1 MTQKPELLAPAGSL
15 EGMRTALR
23 FGADAVYVGGPMLQL
38 RAEAAAFT
46 MPELSQAVEE
56 AHARGK
62 RLYVAVNSF
71 VRPGELEQL
80 KAYARELYDIGA
92 DAVIVS
98 DLGAI
103 CTIKQV
109 APELEIHVS
118 TQANCMN
125 PAAARHY
132 YEMGAKRVV
141 LAREMTL
148 EEIAVLRRETP
159 KELELECF
167 VHGAM
172 CMAYSG
178 RCMISA
184 YMNGRSGNRGDCSQP
199 CRYRYVLSEAGTDG
213 EYYPVEE
220 NERGMTILSS
230 RDLNCMPFLDELIKA
245 GVVSLK
251 IEGRMKS
258 TYYAATVVNAYRRR
272 IDGSASVEECL
283 RELDSASHREYF
295 SGFYYGKALT
305 EKAESRGYNSDCVFI
320 ALVLGETENG
330 YLIEQRNNFKTGDR
344 LEILSPNSVGLS
356 FAVGEMTDE
365 AGETVTYAPHPQQK
379 LIIKCPHK
387 LEAGD
392 ILRRRVNRT

>member
-1 MTQKPELLAPAGSL
+1 MTNKPELLAPAGSM
-15 EGMRTALR
+15 EGLRTALR

-38 RAEAAAFT
+38 RADAAAFS
-46 MPELSQAVEE
+46 MQELAQAAEE
-56 AHARGK
+56 THALGK
-62 RLYVAVNSF
+62 RLYVTVNSF
-71 VRPGELEQL
+71 VRTGELDGL
-80 KAYARELYDIGA
+80 GAYARELRSVGA

-103 CTIKQV
+103 CTVRQA
-109 APELEIHVS
+109 APELEVHVS

-132 YEMGAKRVV
+132 FELGAKRVV

-148 EEIAVLRRETP
+148 EEIARLRAETP
-159 KELELECF
+159 PELELECF
-167 VHGAM
+167 IHGAM

-184 YMNGRSGNRGDCSQP
+184 YMNGRSGNRGDCAQP
-199 CRYRYVLSEAGTDG
+199 CRYRYVLSEAGADG

-230 RDLNCMPFLDELIKA
+230 RDLNCMPFLDDIINA

-283 RELDSASHREYF
+283 RELDCASHREYF
-295 SGFYYGKALT
+295 SGFYFGKALT
-305 EKAESRGYNSDCVFI
+305 EKAENAGYRSDCAFI
-320 ALVLGETENG
+320 ALVLGETEGG
-330 YLIEQRNNFKTGDR
+330 YLIEQRNNFRTGDL
-344 LEILSPNSVGLS
+344 LEILSPDSVGLS
-356 FAVGEMTDE
+356 FAVGEMEDE
-365 AGETVTYAPHPQQK
+365 AGETVTYAPHPKQR

-387 LEAGD
+387 LSAGD
-392 ILRRRVNRT
+392 ILRRRINRT